1 MTSIMEDLAPT
12 TPHYAHLRFAVQ
24 EFEEEY
30 ERKDEVT

>member
-1 MTSIMEDLAPT
+1 MEVCDIDYGKEQT
-12 TPHYAHLRFAVQ
+12 LRFAVQ